1 MNRVFV
7 MIFVISAPKNPD
19 KKVENF
25 FATLSEKNCPINGP
39 KFGFG
44 KQKWNK
50 VPNMWGKKKWNK
62 EKMDI
67 FGGTD
72 HPRVTQIFLM
82 YVLGVKPI

>member
-1 MNRVFV
+1 

-25 FATLSEKNCPINGP
+25 FVTLSEKSCPINGP

-50 VPNMWGKKKWNK
+50 VPNMWGKK
-62 EKMDI
+62 EME
-67 FGGTD
+67 
-72 HPRVTQIFLM
+72 
-82 YVLGVKPI
+82 